1 MTTPAEPPDPPDPLP
16 PPPLASLL
24 DARLEAAHLC
34 PETALLTLTFYLGR
48 KLILGAGLGPHV
60 TGLGFLPRLP
70 RARASSAHP
79 LVAAMRAHLVDHRV
93 RSILLQDGAL
103 HLTFDPPDDAL
114 PGARLSL
121 RVGRR
126 GQAAVA
132 SPSGAVVVWPL
143 DPENAPPRDGVD
155 PARWLDATDATDPLE
170 RHGLAMVEASDA
182 RSLDVLRA
190 GLLRAAKT
198 KLKAL
203 ERRAEAVRQD
213 LARLQD
219 APRLQKIGRLL
230 VAQAHKIPKGA
241 TRATLDDWEE
251 GGTLEV
257 SLAPDKPAK
266 IQAETFFQKARR
278 LQRGAA
284 VMEKRL
290 AETEREWETVF
301 PLVDAIT
308 AAPADP
314 AAFDALAERAKRA
327 GVSASEIEAASRG
340 KATRQQDRE
349 RRPYHVF
356 RDALGRTILVGR
368 GGKDND
374 ELITRHAR
382 PHDLWLHAKN
392 IHGAHVIVPLDKG
405 QSCPAEM
412 LVDAATLAAHFSD
425 ARGESACEVS
435 YVERRHVRKPR
446 KSAPGAVTF
455 DREKILTVRVEP
467 DRLARLLASKQ
478 EA

>member
-1 MTTPAEPPDPPDPLP
+1 M
-16 PPPLASLL
+16 
-24 DARLEAAHLC
+24 
-34 PETALLTLTFYLGR
+34 
-48 KLILGAGLGPHV
+48 
-60 TGLGFLPRLP
+60 
-70 RARASSAHP
+70 
-79 LVAAMRAHLVDHRV
+79 
-93 RSILLQDGAL
+93 
-103 HLTFDPPDDAL
+103 
-114 PGARLSL
+114 
-121 RVGRR
+121 
-126 GQAAVA
+126 
-132 SPSGAVVVWPL
+132 
-143 DPENAPPRDGVD
+143 
-155 PARWLDATDATDPLE
+155 
-170 RHGLAMVEASDA
+170 
-182 RSLDVLRA
+182 
-190 GLLRAAKT
+190 
-198 KLKAL
+198 
-203 ERRAEAVRQD
+203 ERRADAVRQD

-230 VAQAHKIPKGA
+230 IAQAHKIPKGQ
-241 TRATLDDWEE
+241 TRASLDDWEE
-251 GGTLEV
+251 GGPLEV
-257 SLAPDKPAK
+257 TLAPDKPPK
-266 IQAETFFQKARR
+266 SQAETFFQKARR

-290 AETEREWETVF
+290 ADTEHAWETLL

-314 AAFDALAERAKRA
+314 AALDALAERARQA
-327 GVSASEIEAASRG
+327 GVSPAEIDAASHG
-340 KATRQQDRE
+340 KTSRQQE
-349 RRPYHVF
+349 KLRRPYHAF

-405 QSCPAEM
+405 QNCPAEL

-425 ARGESACEVS
+425 ARGENACEVS

-467 DRLARLLASKQ
+467 ERLARLLASKQ

>member
-1 MTTPAEPPDPPDPLP
+1 MTTPTSAPP
-16 PPPLASLL
+16 PPPLAPLL

-34 PETALLTLTFYLGR
+34 PETGLLSLAFYIGR
-48 KLILGAGLGPHV
+48 RLSLGAGLGPHV

-70 RARASSAHP
+70 RARATSAHP

-93 RSILLQDGAL
+93 RSIDLQDGAL
-103 HLTFDPPDDAL
+103 HLTFDPPDDTL

-126 GQAAVA
+126 GQACVS

-143 DPENAPPRDGVD
+143 DPEGAPPRDGVD
-155 PARWLDATDATDPLE
+155 PSRWLDAPDTLE

-182 RSLDVLRA
+182 RALDLLRA
-190 GLLRAAKT
+190 GLLRAAKA

-230 VAQAHKIPKGA
+230 VAQGNKVPKGA
-241 TRATLDDWEE
+241 TKATLDDWEE
-251 GGTLEV
+251 GGTIEV
-257 SLAPDKPAK
+257 ALAPDKPAK

-290 AETEREWETVF
+290 AETERAWEAVF
-301 PLVDAIT
+301 PLVDAI
-308 AAPADP
+308 AEAPADP
-314 AAFDALAERAKRA
+314 AALDAIAEQAKRA
-327 GVSASEIEAASRG
+327 GVSASEIEAVSRG
-340 KATRQQDRE
+340 KATRKQDKE
-349 RRPYHVF
+349 RRPYHAF
-356 RDALGRTILVGR
+356 QDALGRTILVGR

-374 ELITRHAR
+374 ELLTRHAR

-392 IHGAHVIVPLDKG
+392 IHGAHVIVPLDKR
-405 QSCPAEM
+405 QNCPAEL

-467 DRLARLLASKQ
+467 ERLARLLASKQ

>member
-1 MTTPAEPPDPPDPLP
+1 MTTPTSDPPPS
-16 PPPLASLL
+16 PPLAPLL
-24 DARLEAAHLC
+24 HARLETAHLC
-34 PETALLTLTFYLGR
+34 PETGLLVLTFYIGR
-48 KLILGAGLGPHV
+48 KLLLGAGLGPHV

-132 SPSGAVVVWPL
+132 SPSGATVVWPL
-143 DPENAPPRDGVD
+143 DLEGAVPRDGVD
-155 PARWLDATDATDPLE
+155 PSRWTGSAEDLE

-182 RSLDVLRA
+182 RALDLLRT
-190 GLLRAAKT
+190 GLLRAAKAQ
-198 KLKAL
+198 LKAL

-230 VAQAHKIPKGA
+230 VAQGNKIPKGA
-241 TRATLDDWEE
+241 TKATLDDWEE
-251 GGTLEV
+251 GGTIEV
-257 SLAPDKPAK
+257 TLAPDKPAK

-290 AETEREWETVF
+290 AETERAWETVF
-301 PLVDAIT
+301 PLVDAIA
-308 AAPADP
+308 AAPADS
-314 AAFDALAERAKRA
+314 AALDALAEQAKRA
-327 GVSASEIEAASRG
+327 GVSASEVDAASRG
-340 KATRQQDRE
+340 KALRQQDRE
-349 RRPYHVF
+349 RRPYHAF

-405 QSCPAEM
+405 QSCPAEL

-425 ARGESACEVS
+425 ARGENACEVS

-455 DREKILTVRVEP
+455 DREKILAVRVEP
-467 DRLARLLASKQ
+467 ERLARLLATKQ
-478 EA
+478 EG

>member
-1 MTTPAEPPDPPDPLP
+1 MTTTAPPPAPPPDPSSAPAPLS
-16 PPPLASLL
+16 PLLH
-24 DARLEAAHLC
+24 ARLEAAHLC
-34 PETALLTLTFYLGR
+34 PETGLLVLPFYIGR
-48 KLILGAGLGPHV
+48 RLLLAAGLGPHV
-60 TGLGFLPRLP
+60 TGLGFVPRLP
-70 RARASSAHP
+70 RARATSAHP

-126 GQAAVA
+126 GQASVS
-132 SPSGAVVVWPL
+132 SPSGATVVWPL
-143 DPENAPPRDGVD
+143 DPEGAPPRDGVD
-155 PARWLDATDATDPLE
+155 PSRWISSTEDLE
-170 RHGLAMVEASDA
+170 RHGLTMVEASDA
-182 RSLDVLRA
+182 RALDLLRT
-190 GLLRAAKT
+190 GLLRAAKA

-230 VAQAHKIPKGA
+230 VAQGNKVPKGA

-251 GGTLEV
+251 GGTIEV
-257 SLAPDKPAK
+257 TLAPDKPAK
-266 IQAETFFQKARR
+266 AQAETFFQKARR

-290 AETEREWETVF
+290 AETERAWETVF

-308 AAPADP
+308 VAPADP
-314 AAFDALAERAKRA
+314 AALDALAEQAKRA

-340 KATRQQDRE
+340 KASRQQDKE
-349 RRPYHVF
+349 RRPYHTF

-405 QSCPAEM
+405 QNCPAEL
-412 LVDAATLAAHFSD
+412 LVDAGTLAAHFSD
-425 ARGESACEVS
+425 ARGENACEVS

-455 DREKILTVRVEP
+455 DREKILVVRVEP
-467 DRLARLLASKQ
+467 ERLARLLASKQ
-478 EA
+478 EG